1 LTELTT
7 GSALTE
13 LTVTGAPPVI
23 SIDEAE
29 GLSEKPVS
37 FGRLAW
43 RRFIRHKLAIIGA
56 FGLVLIAAAFI
67 VMPMLSEWSFDEID
81 RTAFNQGPSV
91 AHPFGTDT
99 IGRDLMVRT
108 FEGGRYSLR
117 IALFVAVLSTILGT
131 VLGAL
136 AGFLGKAVDG
146 IVSQLINLVLIVP
159 ALLILAVFAK
169 KYGADPNGI
178 AIVLALLLWTRIARV
193 VRGLVMQ
200 LKEQEFV
207 QAARAA
213 GAGNLRIVFR
223 HIMPNVMG
231 PVLVELTLIVG
242 IAIALEST
250 LSFLGLGVKP
260 PVPTLGNL
268 LTDAKGKLD
277 TEPIKVLIPAFAI
290 VWITLCVNFLGDGM
304 RDALDP
310 KSRIEKE

>member
-1 LTELTT
+1 M
-7 GSALTE
+7 
-13 LTVTGAPPVI
+13 I
-23 SIDEAE
+23 SVDESE

-43 RRFIRHKLAIIGA
+43 RRFMRHKLAIIGA
-56 FGLVLIAAAFI
+56 IGLVLIATAFI
-67 VMPMLSEWSFDEID
+67 VMPMLSEWDFEEID
-81 RTAFNQGPSV
+81 RTAFNQGPS
-91 AHPFGTDT
+91 ADHPFGTDT

-117 IALFVAVLSTILGT
+117 IAILVAVLSTLIGT

-136 AGFLGKAVDG
+136 AGYLGKAVDG
-146 IVSQLINLVLIVP
+146 VISQLINLVLIVP
-159 ALLILAVFAK
+159 AILILAVFAK
-169 KYGADPNGI
+169 KYGADPTGI
-178 AIVLALLLWTRIARV
+178 AIVIALLLWTRIARV

-213 GAGNLRIVFR
+213 GAGPTRITFR

-268 LTDAKGKLD
+268 LTEAKGKLD

>member
-1 LTELTT
+1 
-7 GSALTE
+7 LTE
-13 LTVTGAPPVI
+13 LTVAGAPPVI
-23 SIDEAE
+23 SIEEAE
-29 GLSEKPVS
+29 GLTEKPVS

-43 RRFIRHKLAIIGA
+43 RRFVRHKLAIVGA
-56 FGLVLIAAAFI
+56 VGLVLISAAFI
-67 VMPMLSEWSFDEID
+67 VMPMLSEWSFEEID
-81 RTAFNQGPSV
+81 RTAFNQGPSL

-117 IALFVAVLSTILGT
+117 IALFVAVLSTLLGT
-131 VLGAL
+131 VLGAM
-136 AGFLGKAVDG
+136 AGYLGKAIDG
-146 IVSQLINLVLIVP
+146 IISQLINLVLIVP

-213 GAGNLRIVFR
+213 GAGPMRIVFR
-223 HIMPNVMG
+223 HVMPNVMG

>member
-1 LTELTT
+1 MI
-7 GSALTE
+7 G
-13 LTVTGAPPVI
+13 GPPPMI
-23 SIDEAE
+23 SVDESE

-43 RRFIRHKLAIIGA
+43 RRFMRHKLAIIGA
-56 FGLVLIAAAFI
+56 IGLMLIATAFI
-67 VMPMLSEWSFDEID
+67 VMPMVSEWGFEEID
-81 RTAFNQGPSV
+81 RTAFNQGPSIE
-91 AHPFGTDT
+91 HPFGTDT

-117 IALFVAVLSTILGT
+117 IAVLVAVLSTLIGT

-136 AGFLGKAVDG
+136 AGYLGKAVDG
-146 IVSQLINLVLIVP
+146 CISQLINLVLIVP
-159 ALLILAVFAK
+159 AILILAVFAK
-169 KYGADPNGI
+169 KYGADPTGI
-178 AIVLALLLWTRIARV
+178 AIVIALLLWTRIARV

-213 GAGNLRIVFR
+213 GAGPTRITFR

-268 LTDAKGKLD
+268 LTEAKGKLD

-310 KSRIEKE
+310 RSRIEKE